1 MADPAPTA
9 TVAPAAAETASP
21 HAVPV
26 AAPVAAPVNQ
36 PIEADPEVYW
46 PLFLLTITITE

>member
-26 AAPVAAPVNQ
+26 AAPVNQ